1 MSGKSLS
8 LIAFVF
14 CLFVSSSL
22 AGTVNYQ
29 YDQLGQ
35 LTGVDYPDGG
45 LIRYTYDAAGNR
57 VSFKVVPGGSGVD
70 SDGDGLPNALE
81 IATCADPL
89 DADSDDDGILDGT
102 EDQNHNGL
110 VDGGETDPCN
120 GDTDGDGLQDGTELG
135 YTLGDVGADTDT
147 SVFQEDLDPAAT
159 TDPLKDDTDGDRWQD
174 GREDANHNGRVDPGE
189 RDPNVFNA
197 PGMPWLPL
205 LLAPKPEGRLSVWFE
220 PNPVPLYTGDNPCYT
235 GVNEWQYTAYL
246 EEQGG
251 VGVTIER
258 FTWDFY
264 DQDGKYLGQSES
276 TSEDFV
282 QWFNDCGEGST
293 YLPARATVCGELCAQ
308 LGKRPSGSV
317 AMTFYGA
324 DDNGNKVSEGAR
336 VYFSPAV
343 TGKSPE

>member
-14 CLFVSSSL
+14 CLIVSSSH
-22 AGTVNYQ
+22 AGSVNYQ
-29 YDQLGQ
+29 YDPLGR
-35 LTGVDYPDGG
+35 LTGANYPDGG

-81 IATCADPL
+81 IGTCADPL

-110 VDGGETDPCN
+110 VDAGETDPCN
-120 GDTDGDGLQDGTELG
+120 VDTDGDGLQDGTELG

-147 SVFQEDLDPAAT
+147 SVFQEDLDPATT
-159 TDPLKDDTDGDRWQD
+159 TDPLKEDTDGDRWQD

-220 PNPVPLYTGDNPCYT
+220 PNPVPPLH
-235 GVNEWQYTAYL
+235 
-246 EEQGG
+246 
-251 VGVTIER
+251 R
-258 FTWDFY
+258 R
-264 DQDGKYLGQSES
+264 QSLL
-276 TSEDFV
+276 
-282 QWFNDCGEGST
+282 Q
-293 YLPARATVCGELCAQ
+293 RRQ
-308 LGKRPSGSV
+308 
-317 AMTFYGA
+317 
-324 DDNGNKVSEGAR
+324 
-336 VYFSPAV
+336 
-343 TGKSPE
+343 